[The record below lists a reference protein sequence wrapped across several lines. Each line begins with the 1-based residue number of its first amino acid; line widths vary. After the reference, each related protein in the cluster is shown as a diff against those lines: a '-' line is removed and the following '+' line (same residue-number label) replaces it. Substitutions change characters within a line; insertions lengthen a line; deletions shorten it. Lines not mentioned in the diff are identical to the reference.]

1 MIDNVL
7 YPPPL
12 EKEIKKKNVQENK
25 THVITQ
31 LIRKSGLGS

>member
-1 MIDNVL
+1 MIYNVPN
-7 YPPPL
+7 PPPP
-12 EKEIKKKNVQENK
+12 EKEIKKKTVQENK